1 MDSNESDKLGLLLDP
16 EYQSH
21 IIEVIKEWCGE
32 KPSKKSSLRADL
44 VDKEISKPLQAW
56 IAERANGELPHLN
69 GLEAAHELYIKT
81 NDIVYILRY
90 QTRPLY
96 PEHVSLLND
105 ALAQFQRSITSGLY
119 FHNRMLERT
128 LEVTLKN
135 QRNIESAI
143 DEELHRRAEQEAKKR
158 EIIKQ
163 QGRKNWQAA
172 GVNAARKYTQS
183 DRKKWLAVAR
193 VLLKENR
200 HINSVRKLA
209 EGIQK
214 KLGYC
219 FGAEE
224 TIRKDRSII
233 NIYKKQSYEK
243 NIG

>member
-96 PEHVSLLND
+96 PEHVSLFGQPLTYSSGSG
-105 ALAQFQRSITSGLY
+105 ASPSRHQRRHHWSGNNVHY
-119 FHNRMLERT
+119 C
-128 LEVTLKN
+128 
-135 QRNIESAI
+135 
-143 DEELHRRAEQEAKKR
+143 
-158 EIIKQ
+158 
-163 QGRKNWQAA
+163 
-172 GVNAARKYTQS
+172 
-183 DRKKWLAVAR
+183 R
-193 VLLKENR
+193 V
-200 HINSVRKLA
+200 
-209 EGIQK
+209 
-214 KLGYC
+214 
-219 FGAEE
+219 
-224 TIRKDRSII
+224 
-233 NIYKKQSYEK
+233 
-243 NIG
+243 